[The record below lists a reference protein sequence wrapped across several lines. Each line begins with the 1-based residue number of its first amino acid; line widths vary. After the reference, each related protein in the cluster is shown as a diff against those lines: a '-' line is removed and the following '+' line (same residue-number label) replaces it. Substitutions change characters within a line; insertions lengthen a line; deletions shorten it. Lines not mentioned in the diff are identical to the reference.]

1 MKCIII
7 DDEKPARDLIRNYL
21 NKYPEIEIVTEC
33 SNGFDALKAIQTY
46 KPDFIFL
53 DIQMPKLTGIELLEV
68 MDYKPLV
75 IFSTAYDEYAIK
87 AFELNAIDYL
97 LKPFSENRFAE
108 ALMKLND
115 RMKNLVQESKKV
127 KDFVEHTKNIEEKLN
142 RVVVKTGSKI
152 KVIPIDTI
160 IYFEAADDY
169 VMIYTSDGRYI
180 KQATMKYFE
189 SHLAEDKFIRIHRSY
204 IVNIHKIVQ
213 LELYEKDSYV
223 VVLKDGNKLKTSK
236 SGYKNIKEKLNF

>member
-7 DDEKPARDLIRNYL
+7 DDEKPARELIRSYL
-21 NKYPEIEIVTEC
+21 NDYPEIEILAEC
-33 SNGFDALKAIQTY
+33 SDGFEALKAINSL

-53 DIQMPKLTGIELLEV
+53 DIQMPKLTGIEILEV
-68 MDYKPLV
+68 LDYKPLV
-75 IFSTAYDEYAIK
+75 VFSTAYDEFAIK

-97 LKPFSENRFAE
+97 LKPFSTNRFAE

-115 RMKNLVQESKKV
+115 RIKNMVKESKKV
-127 KDFVEHTKNIEEKLN
+127 EEFIEHARNNEEKLH

-152 KVIPIDTI
+152 KVIPIDDI
-160 IYFEAADDY
+160 NYFEANDDY
-169 VMIYTSDGRYI
+169 VMIYSSQGRFI

-189 SHLAEDKFIRIHRSY
+189 SHLPDDQFIRIHRSY
-204 IVNIHKIVQ
+204 IVNIQQIVQ
-213 LELYEKDSYV
+213 LELYEKDSYL